1 MFNPPKC
8 IGPSLAALA
17 LFFAMSCPGALAAA
31 EARPFAALHDAIVR
45 TTGGIVTPD
54 EIRATPVQGLFEV
67 RVDKELLYV
76 DASGRYALLQ
86 GHLIDLQNRNDLTQ
100 ARLDGLNALR
110 FQDLPLQHAVKIVRG
125 KGTKVVAL
133 FEDPECGFCQ
143 RVHRLLEAQPDVTI
157 YAFPYPSQASRARAE
172 AALCAKDKAR
182 AWNGLM
188 ARGED
193 AAPGGC
199 ATSID
204 AVLDWGRAQ
213 GIHSTPAL
221 YFADGS
227 RLDGAPPPQ
236 ELLDRLNA
244 STLRRKDAP

>member
-1 MFNPPKC
+1 MFKPAKC
-8 IGPSLAALA
+8 IAPYLAALA
-17 LFFAMSCPGALAAA
+17 FFFVISCPAAPLAAQD
-31 EARPFAALHDAIVR
+31 RPFATIHDAIVR

-76 DASGRYALLQ
+76 DATGRYALLQ
-86 GHLIDLQNRNDLTQ
+86 GHLIDLASRNDLTQ
-100 ARLDGLNALR
+100 ARLDGMNALR
-110 FQDLPLQHAVKIVRG
+110 FEDLPLQHAVKIVRG

-172 AALCAKDKAR
+172 AALCANDKAR

-188 ARGED
+188 TRGEN
-193 AAPGGC
+193 AGPGGC
-199 ATSID
+199 ATPID

-236 ELLDRLNA
+236 ELLDRLNR
-244 STLRRKDAP
+244 STLR